1 MIKFF
6 RHIRQRLL
14 SVPPAGKAGNK
25 ISKYLM
31 YAIGEIFLVMIGI
44 LLALQINNSN
54 ELRKQREEEAIIL
67 SGIEKDFIET
77 RANILKTLT
86 REERV
91 ILNCRDLIDAIETQ
105 DYSIDPDTIA
115 FKINRGAFSWFK
127 VEAVMGTYDALIG
140 SGKTSIIQNQ
150 KLLNALA
157 NFSSR
162 YSAGFEDE
170 SKADDLFN
178 KMMSASKDFLP
189 PLSDRSTR
197 RALGLK
203 KIYSA
208 NDKLLAVDKLYKNET
223 FLAYLIE
230 RTRWET
236 IRLIHQKQL
245 LHDLN
250 KVLYEFNF
258 SDLKPEKILY
268 KKHSGTFT
276 NDKANHTTIKFSY
289 DGENLILELP
299 SGRTDKLVQINSSNF
314 HVINWNLKLKFNTD
328 DSSDAQVL
336 FQKNDS
342 EPFVYKKLED

>member
-14 SVPPAGKAGNK
+14 SDLPAGKAGNK

-31 YAIGEIFLVMIGI
+31 YAIGEIILVMIGI

-54 ELRKQREEEAIIL
+54 ELRKQREEEAVIL

-86 REERV
+86 REEKV

-105 DYSIDPDTIA
+105 DYSINPDTIA

-150 KLLNALA
+150 ELLNALA

-162 YSAGFEDE
+162 YNAGFEDE

-178 KMMSASKDFLP
+178 LMMSASKGFLP
-189 PLSDRSTR
+189 PLSERTTR

-203 KIYSA
+203 KNYPA
-208 NDKLLAVDKLYKNET
+208 NDKLLAVDKLYKNEI

-245 LHDLN
+245 LHDVN
-250 KVLYEFNF
+250 KVLYQFHFGE
-258 SDLKPEKILY
+258 LIPEKELY
-268 KKHSGTFT
+268 KKHIGTYI
-276 NDKANHTTIKFSY
+276 NDKAYHKSVNFSY
-289 DGENLILELP
+289 NNENLMLELP
-299 SGRTDKLVQINSSNF
+299 SGRIDNLVQIDSSNF
-314 HVINWNLKLKFNTD
+314 QVINWNLKFKFNTD
-328 DSSDAQVL
+328 DGSDAKVL
-336 FQKNDS
+336 YQLNDS
-342 EPFVYKKLED
+342 EPLVYKKIDD

>member
-6 RHIRQRLL
+6 RHIRQNLL
-14 SVPPAGKAGNK
+14 SEGKTG
-25 ISKYLM
+25 KYLK
-31 YAIGEIFLVMIGI
+31 YAIGEIILVMIGI

-67 SGIEKDFIET
+67 SGIQKDFIET

-86 REERV
+86 REEKV

-105 DYSIDPDTIA
+105 DYSINPDTIA

-140 SGKTSIIQNQ
+140 SGKTSIIHNQ

-162 YSAGFEDE
+162 YNAGFEDE

-178 KMMSASKDFLP
+178 LMMSASKDFLP

-203 KIYSA
+203 KNYSA

-250 KVLYEFNF
+250 KVLYQFNF
-258 SDLKPEKILY
+258 SELIPKKELY
-268 KKHSGTFT
+268 KKHMGAYI
-276 NDKANHTTIKFSY
+276 NDNAYHKTLKFSY
-289 DGENLILELP
+289 NDENLMLQLP
-299 SGRTDKLVQINSSNF
+299 SGRTDKLVQIDSSNF
-314 HVINWNLKLKFNTD
+314 QVINWNLKFKFNTD
-328 DSSDAQVL
+328 DRSDAKVL
-336 FQKNDS
+336 FQRNDS
-342 EPFVYKKLED
+342 EPIVYKRIGD

>member
-6 RHIRQRLL
+6 RKIRQQLL
-14 SVPPAGKAGNK
+14 SENK
-25 ISKYLM
+25 FSKYLL
-31 YAIGEIFLVMIGI
+31 YAIGEIILVMIGI

-86 REERV
+86 REEKV

-105 DYSIDPDTIA
+105 DYSINPDTIA

-162 YSAGFEDE
+162 YNAGFEDE

-178 KMMSASKDFLP
+178 LMMSASKEFLP

-203 KIYSA
+203 KNYSV
-208 NDKLLAVDKLYKNET
+208 NDKLLAMDKFYKNET

-250 KVLYEFNF
+250 KVLYQFNF
-258 SDLKPEKILY
+258 SELIPEKGLY
-268 KKHSGTFT
+268 KKHKGTYI
-276 NDKANHTTIKFSY
+276 NDKAYHKSIKFSY
-289 DGENLILELP
+289 IDENLMLELP
-299 SGRTDKLVQINSSNF
+299 SGRTDKLVQIDSSNF
-314 HVINWNLKLKFNTD
+314 QVINWNLKFKFNTD
-328 DSSDAQVL
+328 DRSDAKVL
-336 FQKNDS
+336 YQRNDS
-342 EPFVYKKLED
+342 EPIVYKRIDD